1 MIIKQNIL
9 TILRIFLNLKKKKKK
24 KKIEKLYT
32 KQSSATAIT
41 EFLSKIDNRKKI
53 SNEHFNLCETE
64 TSLDE
69 IIKSTYSETYN
80 ISPSNDDL
88 TTEFH
93 KHFSN

>member
-9 TILRIFLNLKKKKKK
+9 TILRIFLNLKKKKN
-24 KKIEKLYT
+24 EKLYIT
-32 KQSSATAIT
+32 QSSATAT
-41 EFLSKIDNRKKI
+41 AEFLSKIDNRKKI

-64 TSLDE
+64 TPLDE
-69 IIKSTYSETYN
+69 IIKFIYSETYN
-80 ISPSNDDL
+80 ISPSNDGL